1 MVNAFGTS
9 GSDVLVG
16 TSGNDVLVG
25 DPQGPSLKVI
35 SLLGSGL
42 AASGASQLPKLSAD
56 GNRVVFTSSAPDLVA
71 GDTNGINDIFVK
83 NLVTGNIERVSLSS
97 AGGQANGH
105 SSDPVFS
112 PDGNKVMFWSE
123 ASNLVAGDTNG
134 ARDVFIKDLVTGAV
148 ERVSV
153 SGTGVQGNA
162 SSGNAV
168 FSPDDNSI
176 LFLSTASNFTAGDTG
191 GYADIFLKS
200 LVTGVVQRISAS
212 ASGVGGDNDSF
223 APQFSPDGNYVVFH
237 SAARNLTADNVGTYE
252 IYLKNVSTG
261 AVTLISKNAAGDP
274 ANQAT
279 GFPVFSPDGTRIA
292 YSSNAINL
300 VSGDNNGMADIFV
313 YDITTQT
320 TQLVSLSASGLAANG
335 SSYIPRFSSDCTKI
349 VFLSYASNF
358 APNDTNGDGDVF
370 VKDLISGQVTQI
382 SSLFF
387 DGTASDG
394 FSTDGQFSPDGTAI
408 LFSSEATDLFASDT
422 NGMQDVFLYR
432 FSDLGSAPDHL
443 NGGDG
448 TDTASYEPALAG
460 VTIDLRDVTGASN
473 AGDAAGDTYTSI
485 EIFRLSNHNDVFH
498 GSDTPGAAN
507 VAWGLDGEDAFHG
520 GGASTTN
527 NFNGGLGNDSFNGG
541 AGRMAISAGDGDD
554 TATGGAGAV
563 NFWAGAGSDTLNGS
577 TGDDVA
583 HGGTGADTL
592 QGSGG
597 KDVLYGEDGGD
608 TLDGGLGN
616 DLLRGGAG
624 SDVLHGN
631 EDSDKLYGDAG
642 VDTLHGDEGKDFLY
656 GGADGDSLFGGEGR
670 DNLYGEG
677 GDDILSGGDGGDY
690 LRGGLGADSFV
701 FGAAD
706 TGTDVVYDYEL
717 GLDGLR
723 FSGLTADD
731 LTLRTIGTW
740 TDILIETSGAHIRV
754 MGVANA
760 AALADDFTFL
770 AQG

>member
-1 MVNAFGTS
+1 MVNVFGTS

-16 TSGNDVLVG
+16 TTGNDVLVG

-42 AASGASQLPKLSAD
+42 AASGASGGARFSPD
-56 GNRVVFTSSAPDLVA
+56 GNRVVFQSVAADLVT
-71 GDTNGINDIFVK
+71 GDTNGKTDILIK
-83 NLVTGNIERVSLSS
+83 NLLTRNIDRVSVN
-97 AGGQANGH
+97 ATGGQANDH
-105 SSDPVFS
+105 SSDAVFS
-112 PDGNKVMFWSE
+112 PDGGKVLFSSS
-123 ASNLVAGDTNG
+123 ASDLVPGDTNG
-134 ARDVFIKDLVTGAV
+134 RQDVFVKDLATGAV
-148 ERVSV
+148 TVVSV
-153 SGTGVQGNA
+153 SAAGVQGNDLSFGFA
-162 SSGNAV
+162 
-168 FSPDDNSI
+168 FSPDGNSVI
-176 LFLSTASNFTAGDTG
+176 FQSAASNLTAGDTG
-191 GYADIFLKS
+191 GHLDIFLKS
-200 LVTGVVQRISAS
+200 LVTGVVDKISAS
-212 ASGVGGDNDSF
+212 AAGLGGDGDSF
-223 APQFSPDGNYVVFH
+223 APQFSPDGNFVVFH
-237 SAARNLTADNVGTYE
+237 SAARNLTADSVGTYE
-252 IYLKNVSTG
+252 IYLKNISTG

-279 GFPVFSPDGTRIA
+279 GQPVFSPDGTRIA
-292 YSSNAINL
+292 YSSNASNL
-300 VSGDNNGMADIFV
+300 VAGDLNGMADIFI
-313 YDITTQT
+313 YDIATQA
-320 TQLVSLSASGLAANG
+320 TQLVSLSALGVSGNG
-335 SSYIPRFSSDCTKI
+335 GSYMPRFSPDGTKI
-349 VFLSYASNF
+349 VFHSYSTNWA
-358 APNDTNGDGDVF
+358 ANDANAGADLF
-370 VKDLISGQVTQI
+370 VKDLITGEVTRV
-382 SSLFF
+382 SSLPDGSAPNGYSF
-387 DGTASDG
+387 DGT
-394 FSTDGQFSPDGTAI
+394 FLPDGSGI
-408 LFSSEATDLFASDT
+408 LFASEASNLFAVDS
-422 NGMQDVFLYR
+422 NGVQDVFLYR
-432 FSDLGSAPDHL
+432 FSDFGSAPDHL

-448 TDTASYEPALAG
+448 TDTASYEPALVG
-460 VTIDLRDVTGASN
+460 VTVDLRDGTGASN
-473 AGDAAGDTYTSI
+473 SGDAAGDTYTSI

-520 GGASTTN
+520 GGAGTTN
-527 NFNGGLGNDSFNGG
+527 NFNGGLGNDTFNGG

-563 NFWAGAGSDTLNGS
+563 NYWAGAGSDTLNGG

-592 QGSGG
+592 QGAGG
-597 KDVLYGEDGGD
+597 KDILYGEDGGD

-670 DNLYGEG
+670 DNLNGEG